1 MKKAIYTLGIL
12 ALASLSVASCH
23 KTLTPEDEPQEGKL
37 VTVTFIADSQGTK
50 SGILNEGTS
59 TVSYKWTENDTQ
71 TIRLYTVSG
80 GTLSRVDDITTQISS
95 DGVQMTITA
104 TVAEGS
110 TVRAI
115 LASSYNLSEGE
126 IYLQSGQSPTA
137 SSFYQNGDVLIS
149 DDEVVTPGRTEFSLI
164 FHRKVVISKMT
175 LTGLPSGEKIQQV
188 IITSK
193 NSGKMMAGT
202 MPLAGG
208 DWTGTGAALNITLD
222 PGIAFPEGSV
232 PVYFTSIPNDDVPLN
247 IKVYTNLNV
256 YEKDLSGTVSFKLGQ
271 FTKFSVALPQGTP
284 LVADAYTWEM
294 AEGDLSGTS
303 YGGLRMF
310 NEKGTPAMNW
320 LSLWMSV
327 SNGTYPYVW
336 DSGKGIKIGTDDIPC
351 SKYLLASNGDPVN
364 IQSVRVCFSGSG
376 NLSVKAGAF
385 ETSMTCNGRDI
396 VPGTADP
403 IYYTFTCDDF
413 LRGPVR
419 IFVDDATGPFY
430 IKSVEFNPTYSRG
443 TAGQDDTVNGYG
455 TSF

>member
-50 SGILNEGTS
+50 SGILDEGTS
-59 TVSYKWTENDTQ
+59 TVSYKWTNDDTGS
-71 TIRLYTVSG
+71 IRLYTVSG

-115 LASSYNLSEGE
+115 LANSYNLSEGE

-137 SSFYQNGDVLIS
+137 SSFYPNADVLIS

-164 FHRKVVISKMT
+164 FHRKVVVSKMT

-208 DWTGTGAALNITLD
+208 GWTGTGAALNITLD

-284 LVADAYTWEM
+284 MVADAYTWEM
-294 AEGDLSGTS
+294 AEGDVAGTS
-303 YGGLRMF
+303 YGGIKMI

-320 LSLWMSV
+320 ISLWMSV
-327 SNGTYPYVW
+327 SNGTYPYGW
-336 DSGKGIKIGTDDIPC
+336 DSGKGIKIGTDDNPC
-351 SKYLLASNGDPVN
+351 SKYLLTSNGDPVN

-385 ETSMTCNGRDI
+385 ETPMTCGGRDI

-413 LRGPVR
+413 LRGPVK